1 MTCHDDVPPLILA
14 KMFYH
19 ASPTSVCYNDTMNK
33 NSIIVSGMKILYCWL
48 LLCGCLIFISGC
60 EPTAQMVIPTSLPT
74 ITPTFTPSP
83 TWTPARDI
91 TPTQRPTLKPT
102 AGPSPTPLFGATR
115 TPIPV
120 NFITPTR
127 ILNPNAP
134 RIEFFTSDV
143 LATAP
148 GGTVTL
154 YWSVRNVVNA
164 VIYRLNRQGERTQA
178 YNVPADGNLA
188 ISTRSTDRGQL
199 DFILTAGEGANTVE
213 QLLTIPLQ
221 CPIAW
226 FFSPSPED
234 CPDAEPENTPLV
246 EQPFER
252 GRMVFAVNRNLIYVL
267 FNDGRSPAWLT
278 FENRYDPAV
287 HPERDENAPPEFIQP
302 LRELGLVWR
311 GNDTVRSRLGLGTA
325 EATRF
330 DGFIQVLTLVSG
342 AEELY
347 ISSADGTVLQL
358 LLDGELWQLIAPQQ

>member
-1 MTCHDDVPPLILA
+1 
-14 KMFYH
+14 
-19 ASPTSVCYNDTMNK
+19 
-33 NSIIVSGMKILYCWL
+33 MKILCCCLLVSGCL
-48 LLCGCLIFISGC
+48 LLLSGC
-60 EPTAQMVIPTSLPT
+60 EASAQMVIPTALPT
-74 ITPTFTPSP
+74 ITATLTPSP
-83 TWTPARDI
+83 THTPARDV
-91 TPTQRPTLKPT
+91 TPTQRPTSQRT

-115 TPIPV
+115 TPV
-120 NFITPTR
+120 VAALITPTR

-143 LATAP
+143 LAIAP

-154 YWSVRNVVNA
+154 YWSVRNVTTA

-188 ISTRSTDRGQL
+188 INTRSSDRGQL
-199 DFILTAGEGANTVE
+199 DFVLTAGDGANIAE

-234 CPDAEPENTPLV
+234 CADAEPENTPLV

-252 GRMVFAVNRNLIYVL
+252 GRMIFAENRNLIYVL

-278 FENRYDPAV
+278 FENRYDPAI

-311 GNDTVRSRLGLGTA
+311 GNDAVRTRLGLGAA

-347 ISSADGTVLQL
+347 LSSADGSVLQL
-358 LLDGELWQLIAPQQ
+358 LLDGELWQLIVP